1 MKARYPGPRPPI
13 TQIEIE
19 RRKALLDMMA
29 ERRAEKGKAG
39 KGPIA
44 SIGPRP
50 MPRGGDMMRPVPK
63 GPPAKRPKVG
73 PRQKPIPLRGP
84 GKPKY

>member
-1 MKARYPGPRPPI
+1 MKPRYPGPLP
-13 TQIEIE
+13 QLNKIEME
-19 RRKALLDMMA
+19 RRKALLDMYA
-29 ERRAEKGKAG
+29 ESKNKKG

-44 SIGPRP
+44 SIGVPK
-50 MPRGGDMMRPVPK
+50 GDMMRPVPK